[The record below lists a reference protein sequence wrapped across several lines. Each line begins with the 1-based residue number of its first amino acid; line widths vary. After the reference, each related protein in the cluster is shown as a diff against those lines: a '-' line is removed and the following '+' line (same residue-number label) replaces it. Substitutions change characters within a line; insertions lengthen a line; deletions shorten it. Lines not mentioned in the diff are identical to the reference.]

1 MTQVQLDR
9 QVARANGEDV
19 REISRRGFSPLTFGP
34 LEREPEEMIVDWD
47 ELQLSRNVALVE
59 QPESELAVA

>member
-1 MTQVQLDR
+1 MTQAQLDR
-9 QVARANGEDV
+9 EVARATSEDV
-19 REISRRGFSPLTFGP
+19 CEISRRGFSPLTFGP

-47 ELQLSRNVALVE
+47 ELQLARNVSLVE